1 MKGEIVMAL
10 NMDEL
15 SLASETMLTRKRA
28 CANQPLL

>member
-1 MKGEIVMAL
+1 MAL

-15 SLASETMLTRKRA
+15 SLMPFASETMLTRKRA